1 MKGGISMKMK
11 KSALALLLLAALI
24 LPSCSK
30 QTSDENADFGLV
42 GVYSPA
48 DAVEITDCTGDT
60 DALLATEI
68 LPTVSDGVY
77 SDYMKGAYGEQNPAD
92 GLTLHVRLAAVGD
105 DTVLLTSSVGDDTP
119 FPDEPFGYI
128 ERLGE
133 DGGWAKLGAIEYIY
147 SNALTYLSSVVS
159 EPTALKLSSG
169 LAVEVGIRFP
179 LHEPGT
185 YRITYYYRAAEY
197 DGGYMG
203 WTYSEPRSI
212 SHTVTVPEASGRKF
226 DLISADIGAHE
237 ITDDGSFV
245 LYIGALCR
253 SNDGAVPY
261 QDLLATRLEVYSA
274 GRWAPA
280 PSDGYSAVTGL
291 RDEESENPF
300 YSPSAYYTEDPF
312 TGEDVTNVI
321 CGTAEVTL
329 SDPSAR
335 YRLTME
341 FCENPDGSGER
352 WILTLYLIGGSA
364 PDEIVHID

>member
-1 MKGGISMKMK
+1 MK
-11 KSALALLLLAALI
+11 KTVLALMLI
-24 LPSCSK
+24 MAVLLPSCSK
-30 QTSDENADFGLV
+30 QTEEENTDFGLV
-42 GVYSPA
+42 GVCSPA
-48 DAVEITDCTGDT
+48 DTVEITDCTGDT
-60 DALLATEI
+60 DALVATEI
-68 LPTVSDGVY
+68 LPNVSDGVY
-77 SDYMKGAYGEQNPAD
+77 SDYIQSPYVEQDSAN
-92 GLTLHVRLAAVGD
+92 GLTLHVRLASVGD
-105 DTVLLTSSVGDDTP
+105 DSVLLTSTVGDDVP

-133 DGGWAKLGAIEYIY
+133 DGGWTKLSPIEYIY
-147 SNALTYLSSVVS
+147 SNALTYLSSVVA
-159 EPTALKLSSG
+159 EPTALRLTSG

-185 YRITYYYRAAEY
+185 YRITYYYRVAEY
-197 DGGYMG
+197 NGGYMG

-212 SHTVTVPEASGRKF
+212 SHTVTVPEPSGKKF

-237 ITDDGSFV
+237 ITDDGSVV
-245 LYIGALCR
+245 LRIGALCR
-253 SNDGAVPY
+253 TNDGTLPY
-261 QDLLATRLEVYSA
+261 QDLLATRLEIYSS

-300 YSPSAYYTEDPF
+300 YSPAAYYTEDPF

-321 CGTAEVTL
+321 CGTAEVRL
-329 SDPSAR
+329 ADPSAR

-352 WILTLYLIGGSA
+352 WILTLYIIGGSA
-364 PDEIVHID
+364 PEKIVHLD

>member
-1 MKGGISMKMK
+1 MKMK
-11 KSALALLLLAALI
+11 KSTLALLLLAALI

-48 DAVEITDCTGDT
+48 DTVEITDCTGDT

-68 LPTVSDGVY
+68 LPNASDGVY
-77 SDYMKGAYGEQNPAD
+77 SDYMKSEYVTQNPAN
-92 GLTLHVRLAAVGD
+92 GLMLHVRLAAVGSMNI
-105 DTVLLTSSVGDDTP
+105 LLSSSVRDDTP

-133 DGGWAKLGAIEYIY
+133 DGGWTKLSPIEYDY
-147 SNALTYLSSVVS
+147 SNALTYLSSSIS
-159 EPTALKLSSG
+159 EQTALRIAPG

-197 DGGYMG
+197 FGGYMG

-212 SHTVTVPEASGRKF
+212 SHTVTVPEASGKKF
-226 DLISADIGAHE
+226 DLVSADISANE
-237 ITDDGSFV
+237 IAYDGSFV
-245 LYIGALCR
+245 LRIGALCR
-253 SNDGAVPY
+253 TNDGTLPY
-261 QDLLATRLEVYSA
+261 QDLLATRLEIYSS

-321 CGTAEVTL
+321 CGTAEVRL
-329 SDPSAR
+329 ADPSAR

-352 WILTLYLIGGSA
+352 WILTLYIVGGAA